1 MKEKQS
7 KPVAPVDR
15 HEGLGGMRDLII
27 GCMRELSPQQR
38 AIADYLLEHLG
49 ESPFLSVPQ
58 LAERTGTSEATVVRF
73 CRSLGFGGFAEFKVA
88 LVDAMRE
95 ETEKG
100 AAGAERPVGA
110 DPQDVLGTVAEL
122 EQHNIR
128 RTLEMIDR
136 EEYSSVAGVLAGA
149 DHIFTFGLGISA
161 CLAELAAYIFTEHG
175 LRATCLSTRYTSPRE
190 QLVFLR
196 QTDVVLAFSFPPYSR
211 QTPDVLQEAIERGA
225 ATIAIT
231 DHLSAPASAVARHA
245 LLVSTEGISLTNTT
259 ASIDVL
265 LNALAVEVAVHH
277 RDDTLE
283 SLSRI
288 NRILREPA
296 YLAAGK

>member
-7 KPVAPVDR
+7 KSAVPGER
-15 HEGLGGMRDLII
+15 HAGLGGMRDVIM

-73 CRSLGFGGFAEFKVA
+73 CRSIGFGGFADFKVA
-88 LVDAMRE
+88 LVDALRE
-95 ETEKG
+95 EADKGTAGTERV
-100 AAGAERPVGA
+100 AGT
-110 DPQDVLGTVAEL
+110 DPEDVLGAVAEL

-128 RTLEMIDR
+128 RTLEIIDR
-136 EEYSSVAGVLAGA
+136 EEYGSVARVLAGA

-196 QTDVVLAFSFPPYSR
+196 RTDVVLAFSFPPYSR

-231 DHLSAPASAVARHA
+231 DHLPAPASSVARHA

-259 ASIDVL
+259 ASVDVL

-277 RDDTLE
+277 RDDTLV
-283 SLSRI
+283 SLARI

-296 YLAAGK
+296 YLATGE